1 MTTSG
6 TSKLTKFG
14 SGSTIVTADFANSM
28 FGGLYGSGESV
39 GLDETDVRLTGHIH
53 DGQHLD
59 GHSQKIDLVDHVSGK
74 LTNINLEDEAVYKN
88 NVGKFETQS
97 NAIPEFEEIDGTT
110 YYYLD
115 LSELRAE
122 ISSITPDSV
131 FTVDY
136 TVPPNGVIRPVD
148 DDYYSSSGL
157 SFVFGSS
164 QMDDLDIGTV
174 GDIRFFFDKELG
186 AFRAG
191 ETTNDSWDKRG
202 AHSAAF
208 GLDNICWAS
217 GSFSSGYKNAIDEYA
232 TNSSSFG
239 FENRVETENS
249 FAIGYGSKASAIDGE
264 FTHASSYIN
273 EIGDA
278 QVSRFTLV
286 GSKENTSAGYSNEPL
301 STDGIDLTRNYEID
315 TFCSYIVKAN
325 VLARKYGSTQTAAFE
340 IAAVIEKGN
349 TASTPSVYI
358 SYKNVLYQYSPNL
371 LSTDASIDIINDK
384 IRVIVTD
391 TLAIAQTL
399 NWIASVEIVKV
410 KFA

>member
-59 GHSQKIDLVDHVSGK
+59 GHSQKVDLVDHVSGK

-88 NVGKFETQS
+88 NIGKFETQS
-97 NAIPEFEEIDGTT
+97 NAIPEFEVIDGTT

-115 LSELRAE
+115 LSELRSE
-122 ISSITPDSV
+122 ISSLVTDSV
-131 FTVDY
+131 FTIDY
-136 TVPPNGVIRPVD
+136 TAPPNGVIRPLD

-164 QMDDLDIGTV
+164 QLDDLDSGTT
-174 GDIRFFFDKELG
+174 GDVRFFFDKELG

-191 ETTNDSWDKRG
+191 ECTNGSWDKRG
-202 AHSAAF
+202 AYSASF
-208 GLDNICWAS
+208 GLDNVCWAD
-217 GSFSSGYKNAIDEYA
+217 GSFSCGTENAIDDSA
-232 TNSSSFG
+232 SNSSSFG
-239 FENRVETENS
+239 LSNRVETQNS
-249 FAIGYGSKASAIDGE
+249 FVIGYGAKSNAIDGE
-264 FTHASSYIN
+264 FVHASSYIS

-278 QVSRFTLV
+278 QVSRYTLV
-286 GSKENTSAGYSNEPL
+286 RSVENTSLGYSNEPL
-301 STDGIDLTRNYEID
+301 STDGIDLTRNYQID
-315 TFCSYIVKAN
+315 TFCSYIVKAS
-325 VLARKYGSTQTAAFE
+325 VLARKYGSQQTAAFE
-340 IAAVIEKGN
+340 LAAVIDKGN
-349 TASTPSVYI
+349 LASTPNVYP

-371 LSTDASIDIINDK
+371 SLTDVSIDVVNDK
-384 IRVIVTD
+384 IRVLVTD
-391 TLAIAQTL
+391 TLGVPQTL
-399 NWIASVEIVKV
+399 NWVASVEIVKV